1 MVIWNLKEVQTT
13 MKKLTKIKLVNW
25 HLFSNQTIEIKDN
38 ALISGENGSGKSTL
52 LDAMQYLFVGGRS
65 GSKFNIA
72 ATDDAKRTLEGYIR
86 GRIGAE
92 NKEYL
97 RSGDVITHLALEF
110 FDEQSKKFSVIGC
123 VLDLP
128 KASQLK
134 ERFYLLENVSIHDS
148 LFLEKKYPRDFKSMK
163 AYLKS
168 MDVEFSPFESQK
180 KYRDALARFFGMD
193 ATKYAKILPKA
204 LAFRSIDLQA
214 FVFEFLLDDDPID
227 IQSLKNNVAQ
237 LKKVEQQIKK
247 DKEKLEQLDK
257 INQTGEDITINKE
270 QLGVNEL
277 IDQLNWVEKREA
289 FIKDNEEK
297 LTQIEKQLDYLREAK
312 AQIDEQIEAADQAIL
327 NLERAKSDSDLSRTM
342 TSYQDALQ
350 KKANEYET
358 QKEALS
364 QLKQALQKE
373 FQTIKELINLLP
385 NQAMKQFVSYYQTN
399 EESLSQQELSSHL
412 SVLNTEVSAYIQAYY
427 SEKDKLETEKREL
440 SEQIRISQQR
450 LSQLKRH
457 VKTYPFY
464 VENLIRTLN
473 EELSSHYNKD
483 VRVQPLCELIE
494 INDEKWRNA
503 IEGYLNT
510 QRFDI
515 IVDPTYFND
524 ALEIYDRVKF
534 EQKIY
539 GVGLVNTQKLTAFE
553 TVNVNTLA
561 EKVST
566 DHLYARYYINMALNN
581 TYCVEHVQDLKN
593 FSRAITPTCMTYSN
607 HTARQ
612 INPRT
617 YEVPFI
623 GSKATNIQ
631 LDQESKHLAELEDKM
646 DKLYDLSD
654 KNDRILRLLNTSK
667 SNQLVHQGQLRFI
680 DLIKQTRKEYT
691 QIEEQLL
698 GLGKDKNLAKID
710 EQIDK
715 EKSHRKQLRLDS
727 DKLVGEIAT
736 HRDERQRIRDHIEEI
751 KDKLDQ
757 FMDAQKELAKKH
769 PEKLSLANTQFY
781 ALKMKHQ
788 HDHDAISSYIAS
800 SNVSLN
806 SQIIKAGADLV
817 NMMKAYITNYHF
829 GAAPDFEHLIYFEQE
844 AQMIRNN
851 NLIRYEQEA
860 SELRKSSEIGFKE
873 EFVGKLRASIENA
886 QQQIEELNFA
896 LQDKT
901 FGTDSYQLIYKA
913 SDNPDYKVYYEI
925 IMSNDAITK
934 HTLFT
939 EGLTKKHEQVLM
951 ELFEKIASND
961 PEYDMLT
968 YKFLDYRNY
977 MSYDIEVTNKNGNKS
992 LFSKVSKEKSGGETQ
1007 VPFYIVIAASFQ
1019 QLLTKNRRVDSGC
1032 IVLFDEAFNNM
1043 DESRIDAMMKFYNS
1057 LSIQLFIAVPPQRVS
1072 NIINYVNTSLVIV
1085 KDNDYAI
1092 VETFKDDRMLRV

>member
-1 MVIWNLKEVQTT
+1 

-72 ATDDAKRTLEGYIR
+72 ATDDAKRTLEGYVR

-97 RSGDVITHLALEF
+97 RNGDVISHLALEF
-110 FDEQSKKFSVIGC
+110 YDEQSKKYSVIGAI
-123 VLDLP
+123 LDLP
-128 KASQLK
+128 KLSQLK
-134 ERFYLLENVSIHDS
+134 ERFYLLDNVSIHDG

-168 MDVEFSPFESQK
+168 IDVEFQPFESQK

-237 LKKVEQQIKK
+237 LKKVEAQIKK
-247 DKEKLEQLDK
+247 DKEKLEKLDTITK
-257 INQTGEDITINKE
+257 LGEEITLNKE
-270 QLGVNEL
+270 QKDINQL
-277 IDQLNWVEKREA
+277 IDQLNWVEKRES
-289 FIKDNEEK
+289 FIKENEQK
-297 LTQIEKQLDYLREAK
+297 LTQIEKKLDYLRDAK
-312 AQIDEQIEAADQAIL
+312 GQIDDQIEETDTAIL
-327 NLERAKSDSDLSRTM
+327 NLERAKNDSDLSRTL
-342 TSYQDALQ
+342 SQYQESLQ
-350 KKANEYET
+350 KKAHEYET

-364 QLKQALQKE
+364 QVKEMLVKE
-373 FQTIKELINLLP
+373 FNTIKELINLLP
-385 NQAMKQFVSYYQTN
+385 NQAMKAFVSYFQSN
-399 EESLSQQELSSHL
+399 EDSLTANELSENL
-412 SVLNTEVSAYIQAYY
+412 SNLNIEVQSYTQAYY
-427 SEKDKLETEKREL
+427 AEKERTEADKREL
-440 SEQIRISQQR
+440 SEQIRISQTR
-450 LSQLKRH
+450 LNQLKRH
-457 VKTYPFY
+457 VKTYPIY
-464 VENLIRTLN
+464 VENLINALN
-473 EELSSHYNKD
+473 EGLSSHYKKE
-483 VRVQPLCELIE
+483 VRVRPLCELIE
-494 INDEKWRNA
+494 ISDERWRNA
-503 IEGYLNT
+503 VEGFLNT

-515 IVDPTYFND
+515 IVDPSYFND
-524 ALEIYDRVKF
+524 ALDIYDQVKV

-539 GVGLVNTQKLTAFE
+539 GVGLVNTQKLTAYE
-553 TVNVNTLA
+553 QLTPGTLA
-561 EKVST
+561 DKVTS
-566 DHLYARYYINMALNN
+566 DHTYARYYVNMLLNN
-581 TYCVEHVQDLKN
+581 TFCVENVHDLKN
-593 FSRAITPTCMTYSN
+593 FNRSITPSCMTYSN

-623 GSKATNIQ
+623 GQQATNMQ
-631 LDQESKHLAELEDKM
+631 MSMEERNLNALETKM
-646 DKLYDLSD
+646 NKIYDLSD
-654 KNDRILRLLNTSK
+654 KNDKIMKLLSQSK
-667 SNQLVHQGQLRFI
+667 SNQLVHQGQIRYF

-691 QIEEQLL
+691 QIEEQILS
-698 GLGKDKNLAKID
+698 LGKDKNLAKLE
-710 EQIDK
+710 EQI
-715 EKSHRKQLRLDS
+715 EKAKANRKQLRFDS

-736 HRDERQRIRDHIEEI
+736 NRDERQRILDYIDEI
-751 KDKLDQ
+751 KEKLDEFTQ
-757 FMDAQKELAKKH
+757 AQRVLAQKH

-781 ALKMKHQ
+781 ALKMRHK
-788 HDHDAISSYIAS
+788 HDHDAISQYLAQS
-800 SNVSLN
+800 SVSLN
-806 SQIIKAGADLV
+806 SQVIKAEADLV
-817 NMMKAYITNYHF
+817 NQMKLYILTFHF
-829 GAAPDFEHLIYFEQE
+829 GAAPQLDHLIYFDQE
-844 AQMIRNN
+844 SQMIRNN
-851 NLIRYEQEA
+851 NLVRYENEA
-860 SELRKSSEIGFKE
+860 SELRRNSEIGFKE

-886 QQQIEELNFA
+886 QQQISELNFA
-896 LQDKT
+896 LTDKT
-901 FGTDSYQLIYKA
+901 FGSDSYQLIYKA
-913 SDNPDYKVYYEI
+913 SDNPDYKLYYEI
-925 IMSNDAITK
+925 IMGTDAIHK

-939 EGLTKKHEQVLM
+939 EGLTKKNEQILM
-951 ELFEKIASND
+951 ELFDKIASND
-961 PEYDMLT
+961 PEYDLLT

-992 LFSKVSKEKSGGETQ
+992 YFSKVSKEKSGGETQ

-1072 NIINYVNTSLVIV
+1072 NIINYVSTSLVIV

-1092 VETFKDDRMLRV
+1092 VETFKDERMIRV

>member
-1 MVIWNLKEVQTT
+1 

-25 HLFSNQTIEIKDN
+25 HLFSNQTIDIKDN

-97 RSGDVITHLALEF
+97 RPGDVVSHLALEF
-110 FDEQSKKFSVIGC
+110 YDEQSKKFTTIGC

-128 KASQLK
+128 KGGTLK
-134 ERFYLLENVSIHDS
+134 ERFYLLDNVSIHDG

-163 AYLKS
+163 AYLKAIE
-168 MDVEFSPFESQK
+168 VEFAPFESQK

-204 LAFRSIDLQA
+204 LAFKSIDLQA

-237 LKKVEQQIKK
+237 LKKIEQQIKK
-247 DKEKLEQLDK
+247 DKEKLEILDK
-257 INQTGEDITINKE
+257 INQTGEDITLSQQQQDINKI
-270 QLGVNEL
+270 V
-277 IDQLNWVEKREA
+277 DQLNWVEKRES
-289 FIKDNEEK
+289 FIKENEDK
-297 LTQIEKQLDYLREAK
+297 LVNIEKRLDYLRDAK
-312 AQIDEQIEAADQAIL
+312 AQIDDQIEDSEQAIL
-327 NLERAKSDSDLSRTM
+327 NLERAKNDSDLSRTL
-342 TSYQDALQ
+342 SQYQDALT
-350 KKANEYET
+350 KKAHEYES
-358 QKEALS
+358 QKEILTS
-364 QLKQALQKE
+364 LKQTLQKE
-373 FQTIKELINLLP
+373 FLTIKELINLMP
-385 NQAMKQFVSYYQTN
+385 NEAMKAFVGYYQQN
-399 EESLSQQELSSHL
+399 EDNPDSDDLQHHL
-412 SVLNTEVSAYIQAYY
+412 AALNTEVTAYLQAHYA
-427 SEKDKLETEKREL
+427 EKDKVESDKRDL
-440 SEQIRISQQR
+440 SEQIRLSQTR
-450 LSQLKRH
+450 LSQLRRH

-464 VENLIRTLN
+464 VENLINTLN
-473 EELSSHYNKD
+473 QELSNYYKKEVSVK
-483 VRVQPLCELIE
+483 PLCELIE
-494 INDEKWRNA
+494 VNDETWRNA
-503 IEGYLNT
+503 LEGYLSS

-515 IVDPTYFND
+515 IVDPRYFND

-539 GVGLVNTQKLTAFE
+539 GVGLVNTQKLTNFE
-553 TVNVNTLA
+553 QVNPGTLA
-561 EKVST
+561 EKVTT
-566 DHLYARYYINMALNN
+566 DHAHARYYLNMILNN
-581 TYCVEHVQDLKN
+581 TYCVSNVQDLKSYN
-593 FSRAITPTCMTYSN
+593 RAITPTCMTYSN

-623 GSKATNIQ
+623 GNKATQIQ
-631 LDQESKHLAELEDKM
+631 IELESRNLEQLESKM
-646 DKLYDLSD
+646 DKLYDLTD
-654 KNDRILRLLNTSK
+654 KHDRILRLLNQSR
-667 SNQLVHQGQLRFI
+667 SSQLVHQGQLRYL

-691 QIEEQLL
+691 QLEAHIQS
-698 GLGKDKNLAKID
+698 LGKDKNLQKID
-710 EQIDK
+710 EQVEK
-715 EKSHRKQLRLDS
+715 ERQKRKDLRIDS
-727 DKLVGEIAT
+727 DQLVGEIAT
-736 HRDERQRIRDHIEEI
+736 HRDERQRILDLIDDV
-751 KDKLDQ
+751 KDKLDL
-757 FMDAQKELAKKH
+757 FMSAQKELAKKH

-781 ALKMKHQ
+781 ALKLKHKENY
-788 HDHDAISSYIAS
+788 DAISEYIAS

-806 SQIIKAGADLV
+806 SQIIKANADMV
-817 NMMKAYITNYHF
+817 NLMKQYITLYHF
-829 GAAPDFEHLIYFEQE
+829 GAAPDLEHLVYFEQE

-851 NLIRYEQEA
+851 NLVRYEQEA
-860 SELRKSSEIGFKE
+860 TELRRSSEIGFKE

-901 FGTDSYQLIYKA
+901 FGSDSYQLIYKA
-913 SDNPDYKVYYEI
+913 SDHPDYKLYYEI
-925 IMSNDAITK
+925 IMGNDAINK

-939 EGLTKKHEQVLM
+939 EGLTKKNEQILM

-961 PEYDMLT
+961 PEYDQLT

-1085 KDNDYAI
+1085 KENDYAI
-1092 VETFKDDRMLRV
+1092 VETFKDERSLRV